1 MATGKQLA
9 ADGSQAKNQV
19 IEKRRRARP
28 LAKWMADE
36 PKLIAELLPLMVS
49 ILEAIAKANATEANF
64 CSLNPGKILVR
75 EDQSVQIATYK
86 PFELGKTFDLGSAK
100 YTYPEFFGEGAPG
113 TPAGANVYIAG
124 FIFYE
129 LLLGRKLFD
138 AQFKDVERN
147 GNLGWLTWHAD
158 VTKRA
163 TSLNEMNRYPAFIC
177 RIVDRM
183 IEKNPANR
191 LTDVNGIARLF
202 GSVLN
207 ATMVYKVVRDPSTTA
222 ASGTIVAASSNEPR
236 PWLANLGRQ
245 KLWMSLWKHV
255 APNEPQLRQRSL
267 EELER
272 MFLAAETKFRKLLS
286 IFSFSQSAR
295 RKARS

>member
-9 ADGSQAKNQV
+9 DGSHAEDHA
-19 IEKRRRARP
+19 IERRPRARP

-36 PKLIAELLPLMVS
+36 PKPIAELLPLMVS
-49 ILEAIAKANATEANF
+49 VLQAIAKANATEAHF
-64 CSLNPGKILVR
+64 CSLNPGKMLVR
-75 EDQSVQIATYK
+75 EDQSVQIATHK
-86 PFELGKTFDLGSAK
+86 PFELGKTFDLDSAK
-100 YTYPEFFGEGAPG
+100 YTCPEFFGEAAPG
-113 TPAGANVYIAG
+113 TPAEANVYIAG

-138 AQFKDVERN
+138 VQFKDVERN

-183 IEKNPANR
+183 IEKNPTNR
-191 LTDVNGIARLF
+191 LTDINGIARLF
-202 GSVLN
+202 GSVSN
-207 ATMVYKVVRDPSTTA
+207 ATMVYKVVRDPSLAA
-222 ASGTIVAASSNEPR
+222 ASGTIVVAPSNEPR

-245 KLWMSLWKHV
+245 KLWTSLWKHV
-255 APNEPQLRQRSL
+255 APKEPQLRQSSI

-272 MFLAAETKFRKLLS
+272 IFRAVEITFGKLLS
-286 IFSFSQSAR
+286 SFSQSAR